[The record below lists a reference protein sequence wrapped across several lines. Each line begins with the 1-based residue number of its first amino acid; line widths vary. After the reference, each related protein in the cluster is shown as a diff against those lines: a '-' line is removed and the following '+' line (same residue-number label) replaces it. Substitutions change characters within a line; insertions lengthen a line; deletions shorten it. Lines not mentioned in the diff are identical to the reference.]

1 MSDSIL
7 IHMTTQLLW
16 VVLLLALPVVVAVA
30 IVSLAVSLMQ
40 TLTQLQDQTVQ
51 FIFKLLTAALT
62 LLVTYRWIGLT
73 LLNYSDMVFQQLS
86 DMRR

>member
-16 VVLLLALPVVVAVA
+16 VVLLLSLPIVVAVA
-30 IVSLAVSLMQ
+30 VVSLAVSLMQ

-51 FIFKLLTAALT
+51 FIFKLLTASLT

>member
-1 MSDSIL
+1 MSDAIL

-16 VVLLLALPVVVAVA
+16 VVLLLALPIVVAVA
-30 IVSLAVSLMQ
+30 VVSLAVSLMQ
-40 TLTQLQDQTVQ
+40 TLTQLQDQTLQ
-51 FIFKLLTAALT
+51 FIFKLLTASLT
-62 LLVTYRWIGLT
+62 LLVTYRWIGMT